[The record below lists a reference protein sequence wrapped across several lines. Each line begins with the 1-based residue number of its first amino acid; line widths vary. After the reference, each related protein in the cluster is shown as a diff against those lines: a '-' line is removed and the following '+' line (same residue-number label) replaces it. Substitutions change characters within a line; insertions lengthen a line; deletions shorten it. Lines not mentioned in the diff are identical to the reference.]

1 MFLDAS
7 NINFCMEKIENNIR
21 NIYDNIDYLTKLDE
35 VLNFFYEAN
44 YKNYIISI
52 NNLKNEII
60 NGMLKT
66 INMKKDSI
74 DQLKKII
81 PEFEKIYQLKSSGIF
96 LKLFHNNKF
105 NKLIRNHKGNL
116 LNESKENFN
125 QFKYIFKE
133 DWIKS
138 LNKKYLN
145 IIKEIDD
152 DEIENELNIMKKIFN
167 LYDINDSKISELKNE
182 IILFKNNNFYE
193 ILSNSFTIS
202 SSENQYNEHT
212 DINILIKELKNEK
225 AKNKKLEKEIN
236 RLTNELSKE
245 ESKIKDLNDKIK
257 ISEKTYF
264 KEINEYCIKLNELKE
279 KLSKFP
285 FELNDNEKMI
295 SIIFVSFDE
304 SIIDA
309 IICKNTDKFSKI
321 EKQLYQIYP
330 EYEGKINFMN
340 NGIYINKENN
350 LEENK
355 IYNNSKINIINIEPI

>member
-1 MFLDAS
+1 MCLNGG
-7 NINFCMEKIENNIR
+7 NINLCMEKIENNIK
-21 NIYDNIDYLTKLDE
+21 NIYDNIEFLTKLDE
-35 VLNFFYEAN
+35 VLYFFYETN
-44 YKNYIISI
+44 YVNHIISI
-52 NNLKNEII
+52 KNLKNEII

-182 IILFKNNNFYE
+182 IILFKNNNFSE

-355 IYNNSKINIINIEPI
+355 IYNNSIINIINIEPI